1 VKDARPSPAILLH
14 QERGGRQSRLALAS
28 PKKRSRVNG
37 LFSLGRMPAISDN
50 IASQNLRL
58 SGKNEPMEE
67 SQTTGTAP
75 GE

>member
-1 VKDARPSPAILLH
+1 VAILLH
-14 QERGGRQSRLALAS
+14 QKRGGRQSRQAS
-28 PKKRSRVNG
+28 GAPKKRSKVNG
-37 LFSLGRMPAISDN
+37 LFSLGRRPAISDN

-58 SGKNEPMEE
+58 SGKNELMEE